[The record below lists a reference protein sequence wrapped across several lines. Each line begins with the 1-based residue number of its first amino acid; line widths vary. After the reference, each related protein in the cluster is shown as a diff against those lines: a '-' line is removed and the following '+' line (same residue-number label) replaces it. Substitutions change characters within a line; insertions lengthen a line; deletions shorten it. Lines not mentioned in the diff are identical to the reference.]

1 MQYVMCNRS
10 EFIVQNFKLITGSS
24 KEKNGMQ
31 KLLVGYFFK
40 CKNKSVLE
48 TIYIV

>member
-1 MQYVMCNRS
+1 MQYVMSNRS
-10 EFIVQNFKLITGSS
+10 EFIVQNFKFITGSS
-24 KEKNGMQ
+24 KEKNGME
-31 KLLVGYFFK
+31 KSLANYFFK